1 MTAPKK
7 IVLAYSGGLD
17 TSVILPWLK
26 GRYPGV
32 KLVAFAAELGQGD
45 ELKDIEKKAYK
56 SGADEVVVKDLR
68 KEFAEDY
75 CFPMLRAHAT
85 YEADYLLGTSIAR
98 PLIAK
103 HQVLV
108 AHQTGADAVGH
119 GATGKGNDQV
129 RFELTSMALD
139 PTLAIVSPWKDPQF
153 LADGLNDRETAIDY
167 AQKHHIPITASKKKI
182 YSQDRNLWHISHEG
196 AEIEDPAEEPKEAV
210 YTISVPPAQAPNK
223 AEYVEVEFKAGTP
236 VAVNGESYRGRGH
249 ELIAELNQIGG
260 RHGVGQVTLVENRLV
275 GMKTRGV
282 YETPGGTILYE
293 AHKALEQLC
302 LERDLYHYKQQA
314 ALKYGELVYYGQW
327 FHPLR
332 EALQTFM
339 DHANQVVTGTVKVK
353 LYKGRA
359 AATSAKSPHSLYD
372 TKLASFAMKD
382 YDVTA
387 ARGFID
393 LFGLPMKVRGLRQ
406 GGGDGAPVAV
416 DREEGAARP
425 SAVVRGDACR
435 SIAVTRTTRA
445 PATTGR
451 PEPELLRTRGLFIA
465 EGRLVV
471 QRLLGST
478 RFRTRSVLVNA
489 AGLASLRARPPRPID
504 PLESSSPRR
513 EIGAIGGF
521 NFHRGCLALGER
533 PPARPSRRLSRPRRR
548 ASAWSSFEGWRRPTT
563 SAVSFA
569 TRRPS
574 ARPASSSTHARS
586 AVSQGAAD
594 GDGRRPDDA
603 VGAPRAVARGAE
615 LPARCRRGRRGTDA
629 APVGAAARR
638 LRRGTGGPRPLRSW
652 SAPRAAGSATPHSP
666 PRTSTSGLR

>member
-32 KLVAFAAELGQGD
+32 RLVAFAAELGQGD

-108 AHQTGADAVGH
+108 AQQTGADAVGH

-139 PTLAIVSPWKDPQF
+139 PTLAIISPWKDPQF

-167 AQKHHIPITASKKKI
+167 AQKHKIPITASKKKI

-196 AEIEDPAEEPKEAV
+196 AEIEDPAREPLEQV
-210 YTISVPPAQAPNK
+210 YTITVPVSKAPGK
-223 AEYVEVEFKAGTP
+223 PEYVDVDFESGVP
-236 VAVNGESYRGRGH
+236 VAVNGKRFAGGH
-249 ELIAELNQIGG
+249 DLVDALNRIGG
-260 RHGVGQVTLVENRLV
+260 RHAVGQVTLVENRLV
-275 GMKTRGV
+275 GMKSRGV

-332 EALQTFM
+332 VALDAFVENVQQRT
-339 DHANQVVTGTVKVK
+339 TGSVK
-353 LYKGRA
+353 LRLFKGRA
-359 AATSAKSPHSLYD
+359 TVASTTSPNSLYQHN
-372 TKLASFAMKD
+372 LASFTMGAEYDGKD
-382 YDVTA
+382 A
-387 ARGFID
+387 IGFIK
-393 LFGLPMKVRGLRQ
+393 LFGLPMKV
-406 GGGDGAPVAV
+406 
-416 DREEGAARP
+416 
-425 SAVVRGDACR
+425 
-435 SIAVTRTTRA
+435 
-445 PATTGR
+445 
-451 PEPELLRTRGLFIA
+451 
-465 EGRLVV
+465 
-471 QRLLGST
+471 
-478 RFRTRSVLVNA
+478 
-489 AGLASLRARPPRPID
+489 
-504 PLESSSPRR
+504 
-513 EIGAIGGF
+513 
-521 NFHRGCLALGER
+521 
-533 PPARPSRRLSRPRRR
+533 
-548 ASAWSSFEGWRRPTT
+548 
-563 SAVSFA
+563 
-569 TRRPS
+569 
-574 ARPASSSTHARS
+574 HAM
-586 AVSQGAAD
+586 
-594 GDGRRPDDA
+594 
-603 VGAPRAVARGAE
+603 VGKKK
-615 LPARCRRGRRGTDA
+615 
-629 APVGAAARR
+629 
-638 LRRGTGGPRPLRSW
+638 
-652 SAPRAAGSATPHSP
+652 
-666 PRTSTSGLR
+666 